1 MGSISGK
8 CGQFMAFID
17 TVVVTGRRLQAV
29 IEVFNQWL
37 KSKQDEIRK
46 I

>member
-17 TVVVTGRRLQAV
+17 TVVIRGRRLQAV
-29 IEVFNQWL
+29 IEVFTSMV
-37 KSKQDEIRK
+37 KK
-46 I
+46 